1 MLNPIINLMNTRS
14 LIQTKAKP
22 SFTPLRTGVLQR
34 KCNSCEQKTV
44 AGGECAECQKKK
56 SLLQRRA
63 SKQAQPSQAPPV
75 VHEVLKSL
83 GQPLDTST
91 RTFMESRFSH
101 NFSGVRVHTDAEAAE
116 SAQAVNALAYT
127 VGQNVVFGVGQYAP
141 GTGSGRR
148 LLAHEL
154 VHTIQQS
161 KLSNNNYIDKIQI
174 GAANDASEGA
184 ADMLAEQGLKT
195 KPGNAIALNNITSAS
210 KLVLQRTC
218 AAHPDES
225 YYRTASNYCTD
236 TGFSGSLHPGQ
247 RCYREVP
254 RRSSYTD
261 CPPGDQV
268 CFDAN
273 NACHDSYDRVSTVE
287 SKNSDGSCNLH
298 GYCFLGHAA
307 LDIVPGLLEESGRRQ
322 LECIRSCEGLPWY
335 IKGFC
340 MRGCSGT
347 PMM

>member
-1 MLNPIINLMNTRS
+1 MNTRS
-14 LIQTKAKP
+14 QTQIKTP
-22 SFTPLRTGVLQR
+22 LSFTPLRTGVLQR
-34 KCNSCEQKTV
+34 KSNSCGQKMV
-44 AGGECAECQKKK
+44 VGGECAECQKKNT
-56 SLLQRRA
+56 SFLQQRT
-63 SKQAQPSQAPPV
+63 SKQAQLSEVPPV
-75 VHEVLKSL
+75 VHQVLKSP
-83 GQPLDTST
+83 GQPLDSST
-91 RTFMESRFSH
+91 RIFMQSRFNH
-101 NFSGVRVHTDAEAAE
+101 DFTGVRVHTDAEAAK
-116 SAQAVNALAYT
+116 SAKMVNALAYT

-161 KLSNNNYIDKIQI
+161 KLSNNNSLDKIKI

-184 ADMLAEQGLKT
+184 ADLLAEQGLKT
-195 KPGNAIALNNITSAS
+195 KPGDSIAVNNIAPAS

-225 YYRTASNYCTD
+225 YYRTASNYCKD

-254 RRSSYTD
+254 RRSGYWD

-298 GYCFLGHAA
+298 AYCFLGHAVQ
-307 LDIVPGLLEESGRRQ
+307 DIVPGLLEESGRRQ
-322 LECIRSCEGLPWY
+322 LECIRSCEELPWY
-335 IKGFC
+335 IRGFC
-340 MRGCSGT
+340 MQGCSGT
-347 PMM
+347 SPMM